1 MHQIPISQS
10 MIPSQLQKVKETE
23 NNKLINVVYHE
34 GEYYIH
40 EPNGDKKVVRDPD
53 LIIEKHIWTVL
64 KFLPKSRQQIFV
76 NDIVRFGRVT
86 FKVTEL
92 VITPDEI
99 EQTALA
105 IEALQ
110 NGRFKVGENLRSDVD
125 LNSSMP
131 DLAQSL

>member
-1 MHQIPISQS
+1 M
-10 MIPSQLQKVKETE
+10 
-23 NNKLINVVYHE
+23 
-34 GEYYIH
+34 
-40 EPNGDKKVVRDPD
+40 RDPD

-131 DLAQSL
+131 DLAQSLQTGNV

>member
-1 MHQIPISQS
+1 M
-10 MIPSQLQKVKETE
+10 
-23 NNKLINVVYHE
+23 
-34 GEYYIH
+34 
-40 EPNGDKKVVRDPD
+40 
-53 LIIEKHIWTVL
+53 
-64 KFLPKSRQQIFV
+64 
-76 NDIVRFGRVT
+76 RFGRVT

-110 NGRFKVGENLRSDVD
+110 NGRFKVGENLRSEVD